1 MNIIICDDNPLICDE
16 IHSLVSDF
24 FTNYNY
30 TSPVFHIYNDGQ
42 ALLSSDIKPDIVFLD
57 IQMPELNGITVGNAL
72 HSKYPDTII
81 IVITSFIDYLD
92 DAMRFKVFRYITKPI
107 DKTRLFRNMHDALE
121 QYNNHCTTI
130 SVKCGSDYRTIN
142 IPNII
147 MVEASLKQTIIYTC
161 NGDYKTTMSF
171 TDVKALLDYDYFY
184 QCHRSFIINL
194 KYVTTHNPRNI
205 YLVNNLCADVAAKKY
220 AAFKEN
226 YINYITSHF

>member
-107 DKTRLFRNMHDALE
+107 DKTRLFRNMHDAL
-121 QYNNHCTTI
+121 
-130 SVKCGSDYRTIN
+130 
-142 IPNII
+142 
-147 MVEASLKQTIIYTC
+147 
-161 NGDYKTTMSF
+161 
-171 TDVKALLDYDYFY
+171 
-184 QCHRSFIINL
+184 
-194 KYVTTHNPRNI
+194 
-205 YLVNNLCADVAAKKY
+205 
-220 AAFKEN
+220 
-226 YINYITSHF
+226 